1 MTEATGS
8 ARRVPCVGA
17 VVVHDGRLLVVQRG
31 HEPGR
36 GLWSVPGGRVE
47 DGETVAAACAREV
60 LEETGLV
67 VEVGALVGTVER
79 PSPEGAT
86 YVIDDLECRVV
97 GPSSATA
104 GDDADDVRWVT
115 RDELEALPVVDL
127 LLDTLDGWGVLDRLR
142 RPSSPRTPSP
152 PP

>member
-1 MTEATGS
+1 MTEATGA

-17 VVVHDGRLLVVQRG
+17 VVVHDGLLLVVQRG
-31 HEPGR
+31 NEPGR
-36 GLWSVPGGRVE
+36 RLWSVPGGRVE

-67 VEVGALVGTVER
+67 VETGALVGTVER
-79 PSPEGAT
+79 PSPAGAT

-97 GPSSATA
+97 GSSAATA

-115 RDELEALPVVDL
+115 REELEALPLVDL
-127 LLDTLDGWGVLDRLR
+127 LLDTLSAWGVLDRLR
-142 RPSSPRTPSP
+142 PRPRTPSP
-152 PP
+152 RP

>member
-1 MTEATGS
+1 
-8 ARRVPCVGA
+8 VPCVGA
-17 VVVHDGRLLVVQRG
+17 LVVQDGRLLVVQRG
-31 HEPGR
+31 NEPGR

-86 YVIDDLECRVV
+86 YVIDDLECRVA
-97 GPSSATA
+97 GSSAVTA
-104 GDDADDVRWVT
+104 GDDADDVLWVT
-115 RDELEALPVVDL
+115 RDELEALPLVDL
-127 LLDTLDGWGVLDRLR
+127 LLETLGAWGVLDRIGPPSR
-142 RPSSPRTPSP
+142 RSSDQRPSGD
-152 PP
+152 

>member
-1 MTEATGS
+1 MTDATGA

-17 VVVHDGRLLVVQRG
+17 VVVHEGRLLVVQRG
-31 HEPGR
+31 TEPGR

-47 DGETVAAACAREV
+47 HGETVAAACSREV

-67 VEVGALVGTVER
+67 VEVGAPVGTVER

-86 YVIDDLECRVV
+86 YVIDDRVCRGV
-97 GPSSATA
+97 GASAAAA

-115 RDELEALPVVDL
+115 RDELEALPLVDL
-127 LLDTLDGWGVLDRLR
+127 LLETLDAWGVLDRLR
-142 RPSSPRTPSP
+142 PPSRPRTPSP